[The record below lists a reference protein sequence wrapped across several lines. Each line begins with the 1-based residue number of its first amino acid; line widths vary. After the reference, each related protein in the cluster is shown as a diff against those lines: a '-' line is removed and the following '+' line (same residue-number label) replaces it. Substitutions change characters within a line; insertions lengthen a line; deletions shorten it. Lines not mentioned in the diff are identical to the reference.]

1 MNPLVI
7 ALAAVFIFSGGVTV
21 GIKWEAGEVA
31 KREQG
36 KIEARQEALSAAAKE
51 IAKIDVKRVTIR
63 QPLEREVHE
72 KVVYRDC
79 QHTPDGLLR
88 LNQALG
94 GSGAAG
100 GIKLPGNTG
109 ATLGQ

>member
-1 MNPLVI
+1 MNPLAVAVA
-7 ALAAVFIFSGGVTV
+7 ALAVFCGGLTV

-31 KREQG
+31 KREQD
-36 KIEARQEALSAAAKE
+36 KAEARQEALAAAAKE

-94 GSGAAG
+94 GGGAAG

>member
-7 ALAAVFIFSGGVTV
+7 VLVSLAIFSGGITI

-36 KIEARQEALSAAAKE
+36 KAEARQEALSAAARE

-79 QHTPDGLLR
+79 VHTPDGLLR

-94 GSGAAG
+94 GGGATG
-100 GIKLPGNTG
+100 GIKLPGVVG
-109 ATLGQ
+109 RPVEQ

>member
-1 MNPLVI
+1 MNPLAI
-7 ALAAVFIFSGGVTV
+7 ALVAIGVFSGGVIV

-36 KIEARQEALSAAAKE
+36 KAEARQEALAAAAKE

-100 GIKLPGNTG
+100 SVKLPRDTG
-109 ATLGQ
+109 TTVGQ